1 MTLLTMNPHMPQ
13 VNSPALD
20 LDVEE
25 WMGGPAN
32 NISNE
37 LGKPILIKVF
47 QVNCPGCFTHGF
59 PEVLEVRE
67 KFRNSPLLT
76 WGLATAFEDF
86 HLNNF
91 DNLKKL
97 IVSGEVVGETHEV
110 LNSRGLLNNNHLEY
124 SIPFPVAWD
133 RVVPY
138 HSTDYLLDTHNFI
151 KKDFP
156 QFDSFPEKNQK
167 LILNQV
173 MSYLKKK
180 EYEAKTFE
188 AYQLKG
194 TPSTLLIDRNG
205 ILRGKWFGSGYGL
218 EQEVEKL
225 LSY

>member
-1 MTLLTMNPHMPQ
+1 MPQ

-25 WMGGPAN
+25 WLGGPSS
-32 NISNE
+32 NISSE

-47 QVNCPGCFTHGF
+47 QVNCPGCFTHGM
-59 PEVLEVRE
+59 PEVLKVRA
-67 KFRNSPLLT
+67 KFRNSTLLT

-86 HLNNF
+86 HLNTF
-91 DNLKKL
+91 ENLKKL
-97 IVSGEVVGETHEV
+97 IGSGEVVGETHEA
-110 LNSRGLLNNNHLEY
+110 LNSRGLLNNNRLDY

-138 HSTDYLLDTHNFI
+138 QSTDYLLDTHNFI
-151 KKDFP
+151 KKDSP
-156 QFDSFPEKNQK
+156 QFDSFQK
-167 LILNQV
+167 KDQELILNQV